1 MTILI
6 LKYLEEVG
14 MMREVQISLRTI
26 EEVKEFVQT
35 ITMFD
40 GDFELISGKY
50 IVDAKSI
57 LGLFSVDLSKP
68 VTLRIDVNDSKM
80 NEVLTCL
87 LYTSDA
93 ADEL

>member
-1 MTILI
+1 
-6 LKYLEEVG
+6 
-14 MMREVQISLRTI
+14 MMREVQILLKSI
-26 EEVKEFVQT
+26 ADVKKFVQT

-68 VTLRIDVNDSKM
+68 VILRIEGDDSKL
-80 NEVLTCL
+80 NEVLEAIKEYKT
-87 LYTSDA
+87 
-93 ADEL
+93 E

>member
-80 NEVLTCL
+80 NEVLTVVEK
-87 LYTSDA
+87 YKA
-93 ADEL
+93 E

>member
-1 MTILI
+1 
-6 LKYLEEVG
+6 

-26 EEVKEFVQT
+26 EDVKEFVQK

-68 VTLRIDVNDSKM
+68 VTRRIDVDDSKM
-80 NEVLTCL
+80 NEVLKAVEK
-87 LYTSDA
+87 YKKIVIKN
-93 ADEL
+93 

>member
-1 MTILI
+1 
-6 LKYLEEVG
+6 
-14 MMREVQISLRTI
+14 MREVQILLKSI
-26 EEVKEFVQT
+26 ADVKKFVQT

-68 VTLRIDVNDSKM
+68 VILRIEGDDSKL
-80 NEVLTCL
+80 NEVLE
-87 LYTSDA
+87 A
-93 ADEL
+93 IK

>member
-14 MMREVQISLRTI
+14 TMREVQISLRTI

-35 ITMFD
+35 ITMSD

-80 NEVLTCL
+80 NEVLTVIEK
-87 LYTSDA
+87 YKA
-93 ADEL
+93 E

>member
-1 MTILI
+1 MQ
-6 LKYLEEVG
+6 
-14 MMREVQISLRTI
+14 EVQISLSSI
-26 EEVKEFVQT
+26 DDVKQFVQT

-68 VTLRIDVNDSKM
+68 VVLRIDVEKTKM
-80 NEVLTCL
+80 EEVLKAI
-87 LYTSDA
+87 SVI
-93 ADEL
+93 E

>member
-1 MTILI
+1 
-6 LKYLEEVG
+6 
-14 MMREVQISLRTI
+14 MREVQISLRTI

-68 VTLRIDVNDSKM
+68 VTLKIDVNNSKM
-80 NEVLTCL
+80 NEVLTVIEK
-87 LYTSDA
+87 YKA
-93 ADEL
+93 E

>member
-1 MTILI
+1 
-6 LKYLEEVG
+6 
-14 MMREVQISLRTI
+14 MREVQISLRTI

-80 NEVLTCL
+80 NEVLTVVEK
-87 LYTSDA
+87 YKA
-93 ADEL
+93 E

>member
-14 MMREVQISLRTI
+14 TMREVQISLRTI

-35 ITMFD
+35 ITMSD

-68 VTLRIDVNDSKM
+68 VTLKII
-80 NEVLTCL
+80 L
-87 LYTSDA
+87 
-93 ADEL
+93 

>member
-14 MMREVQISLRTI
+14 TMREVQISLRTI

-40 GDFELISGKY
+40 GDFELISGEY

-68 VTLRIDVNDSKM
+68 VTLRIDVNDSK
-80 NEVLTCL
+80 
-87 LYTSDA
+87 
-93 ADEL
+93 